1 MPVTQQ
7 DIAEKLGVSRR
18 LVSYALNGENGVGA
32 EMRAKILT
40 VADEMGYRTN
50 RTAKALVTGRTHQ
63 IALCLPSLTQ
73 SFHAQFIQH
82 FETLVRETPYDLLVS
97 TSLTDGRPL
106 PAVDGILLH
115 DSRPLENA
123 LHPTVMIQSPPGRG
137 ASVGHRQ
144 FDQVF
149 LGLARASQEAM
160 QHLLQRGKPRVALV
174 TFHSIKLPDDP
185 RLQAYNAAMQAA
197 GLPPEIISFEHRTRD
212 DMRSVAQQA
221 LEAYFTRHGFPDALF
236 CCNDDIAIGAYRVLR
251 KHGRRVPEQTAVV
264 GCDDVTEAIDL
275 YPSLTSIKH
284 AWEASCR
291 CAWDMLL
298 ERIENPQLP
307 PRQHTFQGELVIR
320 ESSAL

>member
-1 MPVTQQ
+1 MSITQQ

-32 EMRAKILT
+32 EMRLKILT
-40 VADEMGYRTN
+40 VADELGYRTN

-73 SFHAQFIQH
+73 SFHAQFIQN
-82 FETLVRETPYDLLVS
+82 FESLVRETPYDLLVS

-123 LHPTVMIQSPPGRG
+123 SHPTVMIQSPPGRG
-137 ASVGHRQ
+137 ASVSHRQ

-149 LGLARASQEAM
+149 LGLTDASEKAM
-160 QHLLQRGKPRVALV
+160 QHLLQRGKRRVAYM
-174 TFHSIKLPDDP
+174 TFLTIKLPDEP
-185 RLQAYNAAMQAA
+185 RLNAYNAAMQEA
-197 GLPPEIISFEHRTRD
+197 GMPPEIISFHHQPRE
-212 DMRSVAQQA
+212 DMRTAAQQA
-221 LEAYFTRHGFPDALF
+221 LESYVAEHGFPDALF
-236 CCNDDIAIGAYRVLR
+236 CCNDDVAIGAYRVLR
-251 KHGRRVPEQTAVV
+251 KHGRNIPNQTAVV
-264 GCDDVTEAIDL
+264 GCDDVTAAIDL

-284 AWEASCR
+284 SWEASCR

-298 ERIENPQLP
+298 ERIENPLLP

-320 ESSAL
+320 ESSTL